1 MTEYILDFMIV
12 ASLII
17 IITALNGVI
26 TNFIGTSLFGGKQKT
41 TFTDATAKTQVGWKA
56 VGGGKK

>member
-1 MTEYILDFMIV
+1 MTEYIFDFMIV

-26 TNFIGTSLFGGKQKT
+26 TNFIGTSIFGGKQKT
-41 TFTDATAKTQVGWKA
+41 KFSDATTNTQIGWKS
-56 VGGGKK
+56 VGGKKK

>member
-1 MTEYILDFMIV
+1 MAGYIFDFITV

-26 TNFIGTSLFGGKQKT
+26 TNYIGVSLFGGKQKT
-41 TFTDATAKTQVGWKA
+41 KYTDATARTQAGWKP
-56 VGGGKK
+56 VGGKRK